1 MAARV
6 TDDGSVDSAAPVA
19 ADVLTEARRIAD
31 EVLFP
36 AAMETDRADA
46 VPASHFD
53 ALAAAGLYGIFGPAE
68 AGGLGLDRPAGCA
81 VVEEL
86 AGGCLATTFILIQ
99 HFGLLRAL
107 SADDAPARLRDA
119 WLGPA
124 CRGELRA
131 GIALAGLLPGPPML
145 RARAVSDG
153 WVLAGTC
160 PWVTGWGRVTALL
173 VAARGPGDTI
183 VTLVLDAANQVGLTV
198 TRQQLTAVNA
208 SATVQLDF
216 ADVLVPADRLVSR
229 VPFDPAMN
237 LTAAALRVNGSLAL
251 GLAGRCCRLLGAS
264 PLDDELDTCRQR
276 LDAAGDQT
284 IQSARA
290 AASELAVRAAA
301 ALAVHDGSR
310 SITAVAHAQRLTRE
324 ATFLLV
330 FGSRPGIRAELL
342 RRLGASAG

>member
-1 MAARV
+1 M
-6 TDDGSVDSAAPVA
+6 P
-19 ADVLTEARRIAD
+19 ADVLTGARRIAA

-36 AAMETDRADA
+36 AAMATDAADE
-46 VPASHFD
+46 VPASHLD
-53 ALAAAGLYGIFGPAE
+53 ALAAAGMYGMFGPVE
-68 AGGLGLDRPAGCA
+68 AGGLGLDQRTGCA

-107 SADDAPARLRDA
+107 SADDAPASLREA

-131 GIALAGLLPGPPML
+131 GIALAGLLPGSPRL

-153 WVLAGTC
+153 WILAGMC
-160 PWVTGWGRVTALL
+160 PWVTGWGRIDLLL
-173 VAARGPGDTI
+173 VAARGPDDTI
-183 VTLVLDAANQVGLTV
+183 VTLLMDAADQAGLTV
-198 TRQQLTAVNA
+198 TRQHLTAVNA

-216 ADVLVPADRLVSR
+216 ADVLVPAGRLVWMA
-229 VPFDPAMN
+229 PFDPAVN
-237 LTAAALRVNGSLAL
+237 RTAAALRLNGSLAL
-251 GLAGRCCRLLGAS
+251 GLTGRCCRMIGAS
-264 PLDDELDTCRQR
+264 PLDDELDACRQR
-276 LDAAGDQT
+276 LDAAGDET
-284 IQSARA
+284 IQAARA

-301 ALAVHDGSR
+301 ALAVHEGSR
-310 SITAVAHAQRLTRE
+310 SITAAAHAQRLASE

-342 RRLGASAG
+342 RRLGASARSDQP